1 MEEFRGFDTE
11 FLHDVLKEI
20 AADLPTRHI
29 THVGSV
35 DSWPH
40 QQQQLANAMLIFN
53 THYATQPGQ
62 HWFAVYITGSTAFL
76 FDSMRLHR
84 PFPQIVLSKLSQ
96 QCKKIIN
103 VVDDFALLQ
112 DPWSPMCGIHCLA
125 FLERAAHRKT
135 FKLCNESY
143 EMNDII
149 AFSVVLPYIKK
160 VFRL

>member
-20 AADLPTRHI
+20 AADLPTLHI

-35 DSWPH
+35 DSWPQ

-135 FKLCNESY
+135 FELCNESY

>member
-20 AADLPTRHI
+20 AADLPTLHI

-62 HWFAVYITGSTAFL
+62 HWFAVYITGSIAFL

>member
-11 FLHDVLKEI
+11 FLRDVLKEI

-112 DPWSPMCGIHCLA
+112 DPGLQCAGFIVWR
-125 FLERAAHRKT
+125 FW
-135 FKLCNESY
+135 N
-143 EMNDII
+143 
-149 AFSVVLPYIKK
+149 VLHIVKHLNYVTK
-160 VFRL
+160 VTK